1 MHVVWMRYN
10 DELGPSFTLWD
21 KTQNCKSFCQND
33 ADMCRR
39 LSNYFFSKIENS
51 RTKLKKEQSGNWTLA
66 TPLLFQRYSPDGL
79 IHAGRA
85 IDNLDT
91 SYSLAKILCFLATME
106 VTQTKLQ

>member
-21 KTQNCKSFCQND
+21 KPRIVNFFAKMMLICVGDSQII
-33 ADMCRR
+33 
-39 LSNYFFSKIENS
+39 FFSKIENS

-85 IDNLDT
+85 IDNLDK

>member
-1 MHVVWMRYN
+1 MMLICVEDSQIV
-10 DELGPSFTLWD
+10 
-21 KTQNCKSFCQND
+21 C
-33 ADMCRR
+33 
-39 LSNYFFSKIENS
+39 FSKIENS